1 VQRVASE
8 LHAEVDRLLAAD
20 GQRYTTGRRR
30 VVEVLAVAA
39 QPLTIPEILE
49 RDGDLSQSSVYR
61 NLAVL
66 ERAGAVQRVV
76 ATGEWSRFEL
86 AEQLTDHHH
95 HLICASC
102 GTVRDVTVPAALER
116 SLARSLGD
124 LASVEGFAI
133 DHHRLDLV
141 GRCAA
146 CG

>member
-1 VQRVASE
+1 MASDV
-8 LHAEVDRLLAAD
+8 HASVDRLLAGD

-30 VVEVLAVAA
+30 VVDVLVASG

-49 RDGDLSQSSVYR
+49 RDGHLSQSSVYR

-95 HLICASC
+95 HHLICASC
-102 GTVRDVTVPAALER
+102 GTVRDVTVPDALER

>member
-1 VQRVASE
+1 
-8 LHAEVDRLLAAD
+8 
-20 GQRYTTGRRR
+20 
-30 VVEVLAVAA
+30 
-39 QPLTIPEILE
+39 
-49 RDGDLSQSSVYR
+49 
-61 NLAVL
+61 
-66 ERAGAVQRVV
+66 VQRVV